1 MVDLAKPAYR
11 LGLGEIA
18 VGTDGF
24 KLKVEI
30 SSDKTDYRPRE
41 EATVK
46 IKVTTPDGKPAP
58 AGTEVAFAAVDQALL
73 ELRPNNSWNLLDAL
87 LQKRGYEVETATA
100 QSMVI
105 GKRHFGKKA
114 LPPGGGGGRAPAREL
129 FDTLLQWNPR
139 VVLDAN
145 GSATLKVAMNDSL
158 TEFKLVGVAT
168 AGVGLFGTGSTSV
181 KTKQDLQ
188 IISGLPPLVREGDS
202 FKAMLTLRN
211 GTARQ
216 MNVTVNGKNGPNL
229 LDAQK
234 LTLAPEGA
242 GELSWNI
249 KAAEGISSQQWEFSA
264 KEEGGNGQD
273 TLRITQQIAPAVP
286 ITVQQAS
293 FTRIAGKYEVA
304 VSQPA
309 GALPGKGGLEISLSP
324 KLATPPP
331 GLKRFFEEYP
341 FGCLEQKTSIAVG
354 LHDEKRWQQI
364 ADTLPGYLDGNGLAS
379 YFPGTPGSATLTA
392 YILDLVTLAGFTIPE
407 DSRQRML
414 QGLTAY
420 VEGRIK
426 TSEWAPTD
434 SLLPRR
440 LNALQALTRQGN
452 KPTRAAA
459 ALEIDPLRLSTAA
472 LIDWYQVAQ
481 RLSDLPQR
489 DKKLADAKQEL
500 RNRLS
505 YAGSRLVF
513 TTEREDYWWWM
524 MINADANA
532 FRLIEAMLDNP
543 EWQDNLPR
551 LMQGAM
557 ERQVRGR
564 WLTTTANAW
573 ARVTLDRFA
582 QKFEREPV
590 AGNTVATLGKGKAE
604 FDWKQAAIA
613 PLTLPWPA
621 APSKDDKLAISH
633 EGSGKPWATV
643 QVLAAIPDGPA
654 RNAGYRINRKVTPLQ
669 EKVAGKISRGD
680 LWRVSLTIDADNDM
694 SWVALSDA
702 IPAGAKIMGDG
713 DGRNS
718 AIASLGENQN
728 QRGMSPTYVERSFSA
743 YRAYYAMLPKG
754 RYTVDYTVRLNNAG
768 NFALPPT
775 RVEAMYAPDVFGEI
789 PNGRVVI
796 GE

>member
-1 MVDLAKPAYR
+1 
-11 LGLGEIA
+11 
-18 VGTDGF
+18 
-24 KLKVEI
+24 
-30 SSDKTDYRPRE
+30 
-41 EATVK
+41 
-46 IKVTTPDGKPAP
+46 
-58 AGTEVAFAAVDQALL
+58 
-73 ELRPNNSWNLLDAL
+73 
-87 LQKRGYEVETATA
+87 
-100 QSMVI
+100 
-105 GKRHFGKKA
+105 
-114 LPPGGGGGRAPAREL
+114 
-129 FDTLLQWNPR
+129 
-139 VVLDAN
+139 
-145 GSATLKVAMNDSL
+145 
-158 TEFKLVGVAT
+158 
-168 AGVGLFGTGSTSV
+168 
-181 KTKQDLQ
+181 
-188 IISGLPPLVREGDS
+188 VRCPS
-202 FKAMLTLRN
+202 
-211 GTARQ
+211 
-216 MNVTVNGKNGPNL
+216 
-229 LDAQK
+229 
-234 LTLAPEGA
+234 
-242 GELSWNI
+242 
-249 KAAEGISSQQWEFSA
+249 
-264 KEEGGNGQD
+264 
-273 TLRITQQIAPAVP
+273 
-286 ITVQQAS
+286 
-293 FTRIAGKYEVA
+293 
-304 VSQPA
+304 
-309 GALPGKGGLEISLSP
+309 KGGLEISLSP

-364 ADTLPGYLDGNGLAS
+364 ADTLPGYLDQNGLAS
-379 YFPGTPGSATLTA
+379 YFPGSAGSATLTA

-426 TSEWAPTD
+426 TNEWAPTD

-452 KPTRAAA
+452 QPTRAAA
-459 ALEIDPLRLSTAA
+459 ALEIDPLRLSTAT
-472 LIDWYQVAQ
+472 LIDWYLVAQ
-481 RLSDLPQR
+481 RLADLPQR
-489 DKKLADAKQEL
+489 DKKLADARQEL

-543 EWQDNLPR
+543 EWQDDLPR

-590 AGNTVATLGKGKAE
+590 AGNTVATLGKAKVE
-604 FDWKQAAIA
+604 FDWKLAASQANPA

-621 APSKDDKLAISH
+621 TPSKDDKLAVSH

-654 RNAGYRINRKVTPLQ
+654 RNAGYRISRKVTPLQ

-680 LWRVSLTIDADNDM
+680 LWRVTLTIDADNDM
-694 SWVALSDA
+694 SWVALTDP

-713 DGRNS
+713 DGRDS

-728 QRGMSPTYVERSFSA
+728 QRGLSPTYVERSFSA

-754 RYTVDYTVRLNNAG
+754 HYTVDYTLRLNNSG

-775 RVEAMYAPDVFGEI
+775 RVEAMYAPDVFGEV
-789 PNGRVVI
+789 PNGRVVV
-796 GE
+796 GD